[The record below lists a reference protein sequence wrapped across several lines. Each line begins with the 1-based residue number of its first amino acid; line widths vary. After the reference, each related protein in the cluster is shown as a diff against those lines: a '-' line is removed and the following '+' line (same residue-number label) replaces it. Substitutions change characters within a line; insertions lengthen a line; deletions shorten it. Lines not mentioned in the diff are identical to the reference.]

1 MEELFY
7 WIISNELMSSPAITT
22 IVKMV
27 ESLPDDLQEK
37 VADHIREYIADLE
50 DEQRWDASFKRT
62 QENLVAAARKAKQ
75 EIAAGQSVPMDYEQ
89 LWSQQRCRPF
99 GRIIEN
105 WAMKWEREQ
114 EKHTDCGQR
123 TRFIHR
129 YISSASTVKKEFGQ
143 SEWREAIVRWVF

>member
-1 MEELFY
+1 
-7 WIISNELMSSPAITT
+7 MSSPAITT

-89 LWSQQRCRPF
+89 L
-99 GRIIEN
+99 
-105 WAMKWEREQ
+105 
-114 EKHTDCGQR
+114 
-123 TRFIHR
+123 
-129 YISSASTVKKEFGQ
+129 
-143 SEWREAIVRWVF
+143 